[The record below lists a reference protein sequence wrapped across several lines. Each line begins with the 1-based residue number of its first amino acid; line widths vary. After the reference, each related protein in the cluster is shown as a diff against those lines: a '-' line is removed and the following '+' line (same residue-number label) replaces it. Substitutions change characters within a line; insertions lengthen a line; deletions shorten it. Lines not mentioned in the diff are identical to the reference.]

1 MKKFD
6 IHTHVLDH
14 AHSTVG
20 VIENHDK
27 NCKLEHFNT
36 SIDTAYFIA
45 RNYTTQE
52 QIDAVMTKIM
62 NNISKRAIEVNEK
75 NGIYVDKKGNL
86 NQKYRTRIIKFDDL
100 LIVYHNQHYDASKSV
115 NPHFHFLIPPK
126 ARVGIGYMY
135 LMKALTE
142 QAIQYGLKFNFM
154 EPSQETNPTKTQLEE
169 IEELS
174 WHLQQGR
181 GETIKKYFDDRKG
194 LVRTLDMLVDHYR
207 QTLNISFYIKIFKVL
222 NQRLNEFNLDFE
234 YQGVNLKNE
243 IPFFLYESEKTIIE
257 QLKDRKDIKLDL
269 KYVLDREI
277 LKYTY
282 GFQSEAMELLCEH
295 FKIQKISIAQ
305 LEIENPNL
313 LIEEK
318 EKKIN
323 HFRTLVIKDIRTAI
337 DSAYCEKHLKELL
350 LGTGSYIKMTT
361 KTQKGSDGKRKKIG
375 FEVTTQKN
383 MKLYIPFHELGM
395 DFKQIT
401 TTLMFNARNKRRS
414 TRIKSELESYERK
427 KKIEENVDVPML
439 YIHRV
444 QLLLSLYM
452 EGDESTKKL
461 SKIPEKLASKY
472 DITRSEL
479 YDITTFKSEDVTF
492 VDYGDRIALKR
503 SSNGIGSVISDML
516 DVVVLK
522 GWDLE
527 TVKITGSN
535 SFVSEAKRQ
544 IDMRIGKQQ
553 EQPLDQG
560 FRPSF

>member
-1 MKKFD
+1 M
-6 IHTHVLDH
+6 
-14 AHSTVG
+14 G

-27 NCKLEHFNT
+27 NSKLKHFNT

-86 NQKYRTRIIKFDDL
+86 NQKSRTRIIKFDDL
-100 LIVYHNQHYDASKSV
+100 LIVYHNRHYDASKSV

-142 QAIQYGLKFNFM
+142 QAIQYGLKFHFM
-154 EPSQETNPTKTQLEE
+154 EPSQETNLTKTQLEE

-174 WHLQQGR
+174 WHQQQGH
-181 GETIKKYFDDRKG
+181 GETIKKYFDDREG
-194 LVRTLDMLVDHYR
+194 LVRKLDILVDHYR
-207 QTLNISFYIKIFKVL
+207 QTLNISFYIKTFKVI
-222 NQRLNEFNLDFE
+222 NQRLNEFNLDFDH
-234 YQGVNLKNE
+234 QGVNLKNE

-269 KYVLDREI
+269 RYVLDREI
-277 LKYTY
+277 LKYAY

-295 FKIQKISIAQ
+295 FKIQKISKAQ

-313 LIEEK
+313 LIVEK

-323 HFRTLVIKDIRTAI
+323 LFRTLVIKDIRTAI
-337 DSAYCEKHLKELL
+337 DNAHSAKHLKRQLL
-350 LGTGSYIKMTT
+350 DSGSYIKVVT

-375 FEVTTQKN
+375 FEVTTAKKTTMN
-383 MKLYIPFHELGM
+383 ISFHELKL
-395 DFKQIT
+395 DYKQIAAK
-401 TTLMFNARNKRRS
+401 MMSNSQKEQRS
-414 TRIKSELESYERK
+414 TKIKSEIESYERK
-427 KKIEENVDVPML
+427 KKIKENEDVPTI

-452 EGDESTKKL
+452 ESNESTKKL

-472 DITRSEL
+472 KIARSEL

-492 VDYGDRIALKR
+492 VDYGNRITLKR
-503 SSNGIGSVISDML
+503 SSNGIGSVISDIL
-516 DVVVLK
+516 DVAVLK

-527 TVKITGSN
+527 TMKITGSHY
-535 SFVSEAKRQ
+535 FVSEAKRQ
-544 IDMRIGKQQ
+544 IDARIGKQQ
-553 EQPLDQG
+553 EQPLEQV